1 VIGNSSCLFIYFF
14 TKLDITNLIEVLSH
28 VSFKWIAAGVFFY
41 WVQIVLKAIRFKY
54 ILGIE
59 NRFIGRTI
67 GVQGGHAILNNI
79 LPGGLGEVSI
89 LYLFKKVMNINYS
102 KSVSSLFTLRTID
115 FVLSAMLFALLF
127 LFKSKIVC
135 FSTMLWTIMEC
146 LIGISVILLVFT
158 GIFVYSDKFFK
169 KYSESAFIN
178 KFNILNRLNN
188 FLIAMR
194 IHLSGFIAFD
204 SILVLSFLTLLIFL
218 VTYFVLVAAA
228 KTLNSGLLFP
238 EIFFVFLML
247 WPITVLPIK
256 GILNIGSHELG
267 WVVPL
272 MIIGHSNSTAVLIAF
287 GTHTI
292 LLLNVLVTAVALLV
306 IYKRD
311 ILQWLGNRSTERCE
325 AFCGSDEQ

>member
-1 VIGNSSCLFIYFF
+1 M
-14 TKLDITNLIEVLSH
+14 EVLRNAS
-28 VSFKWIAAGVFFY
+28 SKWIIAGVSFY
-41 WVQIVLKAIRFKY
+41 WVQIMLKAIRFKY

-59 NRFIGRTI
+59 NRFFGRTI
-67 GVQGGHAILNNI
+67 GIQGGHAILNNI
-79 LPGGLGEVSI
+79 LPAGLGEVSI

-115 FVLSAMLFALLF
+115 FALSAILFALLF

-146 LIGISVILLVFT
+146 LIGISVILLVFA
-158 GIFVYSDKFFK
+158 GFFVYSDKFFK
-169 KYSESAFIN
+169 KISESAFIN
-178 KFNILNRLNN
+178 KFNILSRLNK

-194 IHLSGFIAFD
+194 IHLSEFIAFD
-204 SILVLSFLTLLIFL
+204 SILVLSFLTLLIWL

-228 KTLNSGLLFP
+228 KTLNSGLLFSD
-238 EIFFVFLML
+238 IFFVFLML

-272 MIIGHSNSTAVLIAF
+272 MIIGHSKATAVLVAF

-292 LLLNVLVTAVALLV
+292 FLFNVILTAIALII
-306 IYKRD
+306 IYNRD
-311 ILQWLGNRSTERCE
+311 ILRWFCDRSAYKFVVAGGAE
-325 AFCGSDEQ
+325 DK